1 MIACIECPHSNLHLI
16 QYNHFCWFLWR
27 FYILLLQYI
36 HLYWIF
42 CRLGLL
48 LLQYNHLLCATAA
61 ALLFSL
67 LMLPLAAISTSATS
81 LQHPLAAILLLCHWY
96 NLLWRIFYFYAIL
109 TTYSGGHPTF
119 CNDASTYI
127 YFSLRLLLS
136 SSLHHPLAAILLLY
150 HHFNLL
156 WRLCYYYII
165 L

>member
-1 MIACIECPHSNLHLI
+1 MAVLHSTIAIYSSLLDILSAWPSTFAI
-16 QYNHFCWFLWR
+16 QSSA
-27 FYILLLQYI
+27 
-36 HLYWIF
+36 
-42 CRLGLL
+42 
-48 LLQYNHLLCATAA
+48 LCYDGCT
-61 ALLFSL
+61 SISS

-156 WRLCYYYII
+156 WRPFYYYII